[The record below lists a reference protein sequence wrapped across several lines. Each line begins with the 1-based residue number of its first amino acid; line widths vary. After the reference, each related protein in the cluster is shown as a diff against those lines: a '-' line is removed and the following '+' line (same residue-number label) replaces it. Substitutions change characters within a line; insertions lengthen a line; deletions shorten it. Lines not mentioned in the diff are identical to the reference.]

1 MAWNDF
7 RTPYRTHIK
16 HMVQYIDFLSEQ
28 YCRTGEA
35 FYHEEYV
42 RMTQAV
48 SRVKQWIVDQENSQ
62 NTTI

>member
-1 MAWNDF
+1 MAWNDI
-7 RTPYRTHIK
+7 RAPYQDHIK
-16 HMVQYIDFLSEQ
+16 HMIQYIDFLSEQ
-28 YCRTGEA
+28 YCKTGEA
-35 FYHEEYV
+35 FYQEEYE